1 MKFLPTIF
9 KVWLLKLLYKD
20 IASLGVDGDT
30 ELAHINK
37 WESNLLI
44 AHGGSGTI
52 NTLTGLKEYKGGGG
66 GQTQTTNQN
75 IDPAILPYITYG
87 LEEAKDLYDES
98 IELCNKRIE
107 TNKKIGKQLL
117 QSLCSN

>member
-20 IASLGVDGDT
+20 IASLGNDGDT

-52 NTLTGLKEYKGGGG
+52 NT
-66 GQTQTTNQN
+66 
-75 IDPAILPYITYG
+75 
-87 LEEAKDLYDES
+87 
-98 IELCNKRIE
+98 
-107 TNKKIGKQLL
+107 
-117 QSLCSN
+117 